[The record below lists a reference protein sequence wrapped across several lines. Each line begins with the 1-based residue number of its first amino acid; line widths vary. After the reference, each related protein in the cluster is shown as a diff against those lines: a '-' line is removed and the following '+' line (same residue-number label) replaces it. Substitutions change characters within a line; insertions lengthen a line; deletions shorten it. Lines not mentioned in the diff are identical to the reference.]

1 MRILQQMT
9 VLSSAALVLAGAGG
23 SGSLQQEQPP
33 RFRAEV
39 AAVLVDVLVLDEQGD
54 PVSGLTVDEFEIF
67 EDGVQQEIQDFDAID
82 WTSYVAAASPLEET
96 APATAVS
103 TTTFPRRFIFIINRQ
118 GARFGFMV
126 RARRALES
134 FVVES
139 MADGDQAAV
148 IDIGESTRVLQDFTP
163 FKEEILQAVKRIYPM
178 RANIFFGTQIAT
190 RNVFDALDGLGQ
202 DMSAVP
208 GRKIV
213 IFMSPALERTA
224 QLLPDLQRTVDSLNQ
239 SNTTLYAVDIEGTAG
254 AVLAEDEE
262 ITFESLGGYNDGD
275 TSAAD
280 FSSMDG
286 FEIGGL
292 FPLAN
297 ETGGRYF
304 WNTNTFEP
312 VVRRIG
318 AENRRYY
325 LLTYTS
331 TNSVI
336 DTKKFRRIEVRV
348 DRSDL
353 TVRARKGYFPR
364 KAGDVVVAEAS
375 DAPPGQP
382 TTPARPAPVPKASKE
397 DKPPSPPPIAAAI
410 RPPSQVEITNYLFPR
425 GDGKVE
431 VPIAVALPRE
441 LVTDESGQAAS
452 RILKLTVT
460 DNSGTI
466 FATMSGTVDPENFS
480 MVRSANLDPG
490 SYLLQISLEAGDELV
505 YESSTQVDVPSEY
518 GDRFGISSIVFFLP
532 PEAQKSTDDGPP
544 IRPTSTVRVG
554 EDVFIHYRVFPGKT
568 DTPSKNVSVS
578 YSIYRDD
585 QELKSFEQP
594 KPLDLTK
601 ATEFG
606 IPALAKLPTSQLAP
620 GLYRIVVRVT
630 DSSLGRRATG
640 EIMVTV
646 SP

>member
-9 VLSSAALVLAGAGG
+9 TLSSAALVLAGAVVANAF
-23 SGSLQQEQPP
+23 QEEQLP

-54 PVSGLTVDEFEIF
+54 PVSGLTMDDFEIF
-67 EDGVQQEIQDFDAID
+67 EDGVQQKIQNFDAID
-82 WTSYVAAASPLEET
+82 WASYVATASPLEEIPRGTT
-96 APATAVS
+96 AS
-103 TTTFPRRFIFIINRQ
+103 TNTFPRRFIFIINRQ

-139 MADGDQAAV
+139 MAEGDQAAV

-163 FKEEILQAVKRIYPM
+163 SKEEILQAVKRIYPM

-239 SNTTLYAVDIEGTAG
+239 SNTTVYSVDIEGTAG
-254 AVLAEDEE
+254 AISVEDDE

-275 TSAAD
+275 TSIAD
-280 FSSMDG
+280 FGSMDS

-312 VVRRIG
+312 VVSRIG

-325 LLTYTS
+325 LLTYTP
-331 TNSVI
+331 TNTVI

-348 DRSDL
+348 GRSDV

-364 KAGDVVVAEAS
+364 KAREVVVAEAS
-375 DAPPGQP
+375 VPPQQQRPTHAPP
-382 TTPARPAPVPKASKE
+382 APAPRAATE
-397 DKPPSPPPIAAAI
+397 DEPPSPPPVATNI

-441 LVTDESGQAAS
+441 LLTDESRQTTS
-452 RILKLTVT
+452 RILRLTVT

-466 FATMSGTVDPENFS
+466 FARMSGKVDRENFS

-490 SYLLQISLEAGDELV
+490 SYLLRLSLEAGDELV

-554 EDVFIHYRVFPGKT
+554 EDVFIHYRVFPGKR
-568 DTPSKNVSVS
+568 DTPSKNVKVS

-585 QELKSFEQP
+585 QEIKSFEQP
-594 KPLDLTK
+594 KPLDLTE
-601 ATEFG
+601 ASEFG

-640 EIMVTV
+640 EIVVTV
-646 SP
+646 AR

>member
-9 VLSSAALVLAGAGG
+9 TLSSAALVLAGAVVANAF
-23 SGSLQQEQPP
+23 QEEQPP

-54 PVSGLTVDEFEIF
+54 PVSGLTMDDFEIF
-67 EDGVQQEIQDFDAID
+67 EDGVQQEIQNFDAID
-82 WTSYVAAASPLEET
+82 WASYVATASPLEEVPQATT
-96 APATAVS
+96 AS
-103 TTTFPRRFIFIINRQ
+103 TNTFPRRFIFIINRQ

-139 MADGDQAAV
+139 MAEGDQAAV

-163 FKEEILQAVKRIYPM
+163 SKEEILQAVKRIYPM

-239 SNTTLYAVDIEGTAG
+239 SNTTVYSVDIEGTAG
-254 AVLAEDEE
+254 AISVEDDE
-262 ITFESLGGYNDGD
+262 ITFASLGGYNDGD
-275 TSAAD
+275 TSTAD
-280 FSSMDG
+280 FSSMDS

-312 VVRRIG
+312 VVSRIG

-325 LLTYTS
+325 LLTYTP
-331 TNSVI
+331 TNTVI

-348 DRSDL
+348 GRSDV

-364 KAGDVVVAEAS
+364 KAREVVVAEAS
-375 DAPPGQP
+375 VPPQQQRPTHAPP
-382 TTPARPAPVPKASKE
+382 APAPRASTE
-397 DKPPSPPPIAAAI
+397 DKPPSPPPVATNI

-441 LVTDESGQAAS
+441 LLTDESGQTTS
-452 RILKLTVT
+452 RILRLTVT

-466 FATMSGTVDPENFS
+466 FARMSGKVDRENFS

-490 SYLLQISLEAGDELV
+490 SYLLRISLEADDELV

-554 EDVFIHYRVFPGKT
+554 EDVFIHYRVFPGKR
-568 DTPSKNVSVS
+568 DTPSKNVKVS

-585 QELKSFEQP
+585 QEIKSFEQP
-594 KPLDLTK
+594 KPLDLTE
-601 ATEFG
+601 ASEFG

-640 EIMVTV
+640 EIVVTV
-646 SP
+646 AR